1 LTCHSRLYLVDR
13 RVTQGID
20 AGDWYISDLGASDDA
35 SMETFKTAVLNRLQV
50 IEARLGIGA
59 AQRQSSAAP
68 AQPDFYPPAGH
79 SRRAIQGRES
89 EPGSASGHGE
99 HEVDEMG
106 AGEPETETESLPDLK
121 AALDRLVAFS
131 LDKGHEGWKPHVVEA
146 LWMA

>member
-1 LTCHSRLYLVDR
+1 
-13 RVTQGID
+13 
-20 AGDWYISDLGASDDA
+20 
-35 SMETFKTAVLNRLQV
+35 METFKTAVLNRLQV

-59 AQRQSSAAP
+59 GQRQPSAGP
-68 AQPDFYPPAGH
+68 TQPDFYPSAGH
-79 SRRAIQGRES
+79 SRRAIQGQES
-89 EPGSASGHGE
+89 EPGNAAGQGE
-99 HEVDEMG
+99 HEIDEMG